1 MTSYK
6 ERTPSEATEAA
17 GSVTGSLSP
26 SGGRLPDFFV
36 VGHPKSGTSAL
47 YRMLSTQR
55 QVYMP
60 EVKEPSF
67 FVPELRIGKRSTKR
81 YPETIDQY
89 EQLFVDAAANQVVGE
104 ATTAYLWSRDAARR
118 IAELRPD
125 AKIIAIL
132 REPASYLR
140 SLHLQFVQDHV
151 ETETDLRHA
160 LALEPERR
168 EGRSLPK
175 NSTRPQ
181 WLLYSEHVRYV
192 EQLQRYRDAFS
203 AEQMLI
209 LIYDDYRADNLA
221 TIARV
226 LEFLGL
232 ELEPATDAIEANP
245 AVRIRSPQLYGLVR
259 SLYLGRGAA
268 PRAVKSVIKAA
279 TSQRL
284 RRRALAAHY
293 RAQRTAPRPA
303 DDALAVELRRR
314 FKGEV
319 EALSEYLERDLVQE
333 WGYAD
338 L

>member
-1 MTSYK
+1 MTSRSG
-6 ERTPSEATEAA
+6 E
-17 GSVTGSLSP
+17 TG
-26 SGGRLPDFFV
+26 RVPDFFV

-47 YRMLSTQR
+47 YRMLRAHR

-60 EVKEPSF
+60 EVKEPSY
-67 FVPELRIGKRSTKR
+67 FVPELRIGKRSTQR
-81 YPETIDQY
+81 YPKTIEQY
-89 EQLFVDAAANQVVGE
+89 EALFADAEPGQLAGE

-118 IAELRPD
+118 IAQLRPD

-132 REPASYLR
+132 REPASFLR

-151 ETETDLRHA
+151 ETETDLRRA
-160 LALEPERR
+160 MQLEPERR
-168 EGRSLPK
+168 EGRLLPS

-181 WLLYSEHVRYV
+181 WLLYSEQVRYV
-192 EQLQRYRDAFS
+192 EQLRRYRDAFP
-203 AEQMLI
+203 AEQVLV

-221 TIARV
+221 TVARV
-226 LEFLGL
+226 LAFLGL
-232 ELEPATDAIEANP
+232 DAESPSDAIEVNP

-268 PRAVKSVIKAA
+268 PRALKTGIKAV

-284 RRRALAAHY
+284 RRRALSAHY
-293 RAQRTAPRPA
+293 RAQRTSPRPA
-303 DDALAVELRRR
+303 DDALALELRRR

-319 EALSEYLERDLVQE
+319 EALSEYLDRDLVEQ

-338 L
+338 LE